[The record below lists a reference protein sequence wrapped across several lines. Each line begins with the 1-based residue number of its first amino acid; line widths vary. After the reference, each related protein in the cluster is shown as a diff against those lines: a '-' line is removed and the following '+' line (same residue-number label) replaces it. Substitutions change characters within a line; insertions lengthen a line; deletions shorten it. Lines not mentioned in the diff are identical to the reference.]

1 MPTSVRVQGPGAAI
15 TLSFEDGAT
24 LDDLRQRIA
33 SSELAI
39 PASLQEL
46 RVGFPPQVLGAAG
59 SGLISSELGS
69 SARVLVKSTGGSA
82 ETSGGAGGGSSGGAS
97 SSPAKAGGGRKKAQV
112 QRVQDGANPRDV
124 QARADAVAAATAAQR
139 AAAAQDA
146 EDLENQEGRGK
157 RARTQQRFL
166 TPEESAAELLGEDA
180 PAPRKRAP
188 KPAAAPAAE
197 PSDADSDAEPPA
209 SKASGKAAAKAPGK
223 ASGRAAKAKTAEQ
236 IAQEYFLGAN
246 SASKQPGRSGTTA
259 YLTDLG
265 TIEHRAEAVKQ
276 RKYELLEVGPAQL
289 EPLPPTAGRL
299 WPRPQPSPE
308 AFSGGAIA
316 AAGHLQGDAQAG
328 VRDRAA
334 ASRGGDPRRV
344 GGARLAR
351 QQQPRPL
358 QQPPALAA
366 RDGDTLPR
374 AALVPRPR
382 LRRRRGGR
390 RATVTRLRPREAA
403 AAASE
408 AVAALGLGRAE
419 VHRPHR
425 TERPR

>member
-188 KPAAAPAAE
+188 KPA
-197 PSDADSDAEPPA
+197 DSD
-209 SKASGKAAAKAPGK
+209 
-223 ASGRAAKAKTAEQ
+223 
-236 IAQEYFLGAN
+236 
-246 SASKQPGRSGTTA
+246 
-259 YLTDLG
+259 
-265 TIEHRAEAVKQ
+265 
-276 RKYELLEVGPAQL
+276 
-289 EPLPPTAGRL
+289 
-299 WPRPQPSPE
+299 
-308 AFSGGAIA
+308 
-316 AAGHLQGDAQAG
+316 
-328 VRDRAA
+328 
-334 ASRGGDPRRV
+334 
-344 GGARLAR
+344 
-351 QQQPRPL
+351 
-358 QQPPALAA
+358 
-366 RDGDTLPR
+366 
-374 AALVPRPR
+374 
-382 LRRRRGGR
+382 
-390 RATVTRLRPREAA
+390 
-403 AAASE
+403 
-408 AVAALGLGRAE
+408 
-419 VHRPHR
+419 
-425 TERPR
+425 